1 MAREKILKGF
11 VPEVTNFSENMYVYE
26 YVEGDVLSKKI
37 TKNIFEELQSVLDNF
52 WKTKKLD
59 DKELIKFNSVC
70 SEFYKDKTYERV
82 NNYLDRYPEDI
93 NEYNLNN
100 TICLPI
106 YELLD
111 SIEWKYLIN
120 GIPSRFHGD
129 LHFENIIY
137 NDQNNKFTFLDWR
150 QDFGGII
157 EYGDI
162 YYDLAKLLH
171 GIVVPHPSIVKGKY
185 SITESENKKNINIF
199 REKKIQ
205 NIENVFKKWIFD
217 KEFDLYKVE
226 LLCSLIFLNI
236 APLHHHPYSKFLFS
250 LGHWGLQNI
259 HINNKV
265 QWSDIE
271 SFNMK

>member
-1 MAREKILKGF
+1 M
-11 VPEVTNFSENMYVYE
+11 ENY
-26 YVEGDVLSKKI
+26 
-37 TKNIFEELQSVLDNF
+37 Q
-52 WKTKKLD
+52 KLD

-137 NDQNNKFTFLDWR
+137 NDQKNKFTFLDWR
-150 QDFGGII
+150 QDFGGKI

-162 YYDLAKLLH
+162 YYDLTKC
-171 GIVVPHPSIVKGKY
+171 
-185 SITESENKKNINIF
+185 F
-199 REKKIQ
+199 M
-205 NIENVFKKWIFD
+205 
-217 KEFDLYKVE
+217 EF
-226 LLCSLIFLNI
+226 
-236 APLHHHPYSKFLFS
+236 
-250 LGHWGLQNI
+250 
-259 HINNKV
+259 
-265 QWSDIE
+265 
-271 SFNMK
+271 